1 MFGNLLGG
9 ALNDLAARLAPTH
22 GRVLVGQL
30 SVFSGL
36 PIFLLLFY
44 GSAPRAAAP
53 LMLLAGLLVSWC
65 GGVNNSMMAE
75 VVDPALRT
83 TIYGLDRALEGV
95 VAPVGGLAAGWI
107 AEEFFGFA
115 QSDGGACGGGSGG
128 GGGGGNASSSSSSS
142 SSLHDGGAE
151 DAGNAKALGDAL
163 AVTMLVPW
171 GFCFLAYSLLH
182 CTYGRDKR
190 KTEAALAAA
199 QAAADGGGGGTL
211 SDSKASDRSAPAG
224 SAAGGAPAGG
234 IELRGLRAHD
244 AARRSWSEV
253 DVPARER
260 RTVGVVV

>member
-1 MFGNLLGG
+1 
-9 ALNDLAARLAPTH
+9 
-22 GRVLVGQL
+22 
-30 SVFSGL
+30 
-36 PIFLLLFY
+36 
-44 GSAPRAAAP
+44 
-53 LMLLAGLLVSWC
+53 
-65 GGVNNSMMAE
+65 
-75 VVDPALRT
+75 
-83 TIYGLDRALEGV
+83 
-95 VAPVGGLAAGWI
+95 
-107 AEEFFGFA
+107 
-115 QSDGGACGGGSGG
+115 
-128 GGGGGNASSSSSSS
+128 
-142 SSLHDGGAE
+142 
-151 DAGNAKALGDAL
+151 
-163 AVTMLVPW
+163 MLVPW

-244 AARRSWSEV
+244 AARGSWSEV